1 MRCSERDVAEKR
13 LLFFRL
19 AFDELNR
26 RIGEQVGGK
35 RLTGVVRHHQ
45 AGDHAVDWHI
55 DVCSGCTAEE
65 HRLSLIK
72 TFFKRRRAIVPFTSG
87 KCLIAGFLKHLWHQH
102 PGVKL

>member
-19 AFDELNR
+19 IFDELNR

-35 RLTGVVRHHQ
+35 RLAGVVRHHQ
-45 AGDHAVDWHI
+45 ASDHAVDWHI

-72 TFFKRRRAIVPFTSG
+72 TFFKRRFTVVPLAGG
-87 KCLIAGFLKHLWHQH
+87 KRPVTGFLKHLWHQH
-102 PGVKL
+102 PGVEL